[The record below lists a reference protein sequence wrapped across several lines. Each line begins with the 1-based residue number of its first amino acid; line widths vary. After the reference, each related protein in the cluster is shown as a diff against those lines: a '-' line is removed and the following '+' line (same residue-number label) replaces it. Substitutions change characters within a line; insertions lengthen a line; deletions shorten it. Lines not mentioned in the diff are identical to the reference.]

1 MTATMSGMEE
11 SEPQDHLLVLAEKRY
26 LLSHDPLANK
36 DSLVK
41 EIMQMIEEENMLPYY
56 QYLLEHDPKYFKA
69 NKELSNKMKHANDE
83 KLKELDDKITDAEE
97 NFGESEVR
105 EALLTKAQY
114 FARIG
119 DKEKALAA
127 YRLTSDKTVSL
138 GQRLDIVFAILR
150 IAFAFNDLDLLNRNI
165 EKAKSLI
172 EEGGDWERRNKLK
185 VYEGTYQMI
194 IRNFKT
200 ASDLFLESVSTF
212 SSTELMPY
220 NTFIFYTILVA
231 MISLDRPDIKKKVI
245 VNSDILTVINQIPH
259 AFKFVDSLYNSKY
272 RDFLVSLADIS
283 DSMRKDRYTAPHVLY
298 YTRELRIKAYSQFLE
313 SYKSVTLKSM
323 ANDFGLSVRFL
334 DDELSR
340 FIASSRLNAKID
352 KVGGIIETNRY
363 FGGEKNSL
371 YHQTIKHGD
380 QLLNRIQKLSR
391 VIDL

>member
-1 MTATMSGMEE
+1 M
-11 SEPQDHLLVLAEKRY
+11 L
-26 LLSHDPLANK
+26 LLS
-36 DSLVK
+36 SILV
-41 EIMQMIEEENMLPYY
+41 N
-56 QYLLEHDPKYFKA
+56 
-69 NKELSNKMKHANDE
+69 
-83 KLKELDDKITDAEE
+83 
-97 NFGESEVR
+97 
-105 EALLTKAQY
+105 
-114 FARIG
+114 
-119 DKEKALAA
+119 
-127 YRLTSDKTVSL
+127 
-138 GQRLDIVFAILR
+138 
-150 IAFAFNDLDLLNRNI
+150 
-165 EKAKSLI
+165 SLI

-194 IRNFKT
+194 IRNFKA

-272 RDFLVSLADIS
+272 RDFLVSLVDIS
-283 DSMRKDRYTAPHVLY
+283 DSMRKDRYTAPHVRY

-323 ANDFGLSVRFL
+323 ANDFGLSVQFL

-340 FIASSRLNAKID
+340 FIASSRLSAKID